1 MRREIMKRAWELFRK
16 GFNKVF
22 ARCLKASWE
31 LYKKETATLKEETLS
46 QETLNSMMKNDRN
59 FRRKANGSNLSSN
72 IIYKGEGKVYYNNFK
87 LWIKE
92 GICRLYADKNID
104 NVSLDQTYIQVRI

>member
-22 ARCLKASWE
+22 GRCLKASWE

-72 IIYKGEGKVYYNNFK
+72 IIYKGEGKVFYTNRK
-87 LWIKE
+87 LWVKE
-92 GICRLYADKNID
+92 GIARIYATETID
-104 NVSLDQTYIQVRI
+104 DISLDQTYIQVRI